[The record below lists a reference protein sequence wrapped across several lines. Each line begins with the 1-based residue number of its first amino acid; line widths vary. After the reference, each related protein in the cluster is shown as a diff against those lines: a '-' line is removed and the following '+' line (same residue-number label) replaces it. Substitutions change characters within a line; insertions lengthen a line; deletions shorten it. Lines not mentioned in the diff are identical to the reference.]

1 MEKKYIIY
9 KNDLKYREDRNLDI
23 NKIDWN
29 QNDIK
34 HLIKTDYDTIE
45 YRIEESKN
53 TNYNDLDLEML
64 KLKELPKI
72 LNINIF
78 LNLKNLFISNNNL
91 NGQIDL
97 SFLKNLEIVDITNN
111 NINNII
117 IPNSLIELSA
127 CNNSIT
133 KLISGQKLKRLKIS
147 NNKISYIE
155 IPNIIEILE
164 LNNNL
169 INSYDFTN
177 YEKLNRL
184 IIFSNPLKK
193 IILPKNVKYVD
204 LSETQIDNISN
215 MYKIEHLV
223 LNNCNFIKTLPLSDY
238 IKTLELI
245 GTPIEKLYFYKN
257 YELILT
263 QLNLTKN
270 ISSKYKQ
277 SNANIQIRKNLYLVI
292 SKGINIIDIEQ

>member
-34 HLIKTDYDTIE
+34 HLMKTDHDTLE
-45 YRIEESKN
+45 YRLNESKN

-64 KLKELPKI
+64 KLNDLPAI
-72 LNINIF
+72 IRNDIF
-78 LNLKNLFISNNNL
+78 FNLKHLFISNNNL
-91 NGQIDL
+91 TGKIDL
-97 SFLKNLEIVDITNN
+97 SFLKNLEILDITNN

-117 IPNSLIELSA
+117 IPNNLIELSA

-133 KLISGQKLKRLKIS
+133 QFTSSEKLKRLKIS
-147 NNKISYIE
+147 NNKITELY
-155 IPNIIEILE
+155 IPNTIEILE
-164 LNNNL
+164 VNNNL
-169 INSYDFTN
+169 ITSYDFSN
-177 YEKLNRL
+177 YDKLNRI

-193 IILPKNVKYVD
+193 ILLSKYVLYLD
-204 LSETQIDNISN
+204 LSETQIENISN
-215 MYKIEHLV
+215 LYKIEHLV
-223 LNNCNFIKTLPLSDY
+223 LNNCNFIKNLPHSDN

-245 GTPIEKLYFYKN
+245 GTPIDKLYFYKN

-270 ISSKYKQ
+270 ISSKYKE

-292 SKGINIIDIEQ
+292 SKGINIIDE

>member
-34 HLIKTDYDTIE
+34 HLMKMDHDTLE
-45 YRIEESKN
+45 YRLNESNN

-64 KLKELPKI
+64 KLNQLPSI
-72 LNINIF
+72 IRNDIF
-78 LNLKNLFISNNNL
+78 FNLKHLFISNNSL
-91 NGQIDL
+91 NEKIDL
-97 SFLKNLEIVDITNN
+97 SFLKNLEILDITNN

-117 IPNSLIELSA
+117 VPNSLIELSA

-133 KLISGQKLKRLKIS
+133 QFISNNKLKRLKIS
-147 NNKISYIE
+147 NNKITE
-155 IPNIIEILE
+155 LNIPNTIEILE
-164 LNNNL
+164 INNNL
-169 INSYDFTN
+169 ISSYDFSS
-177 YEKLNRL
+177 YDRLNRL

-193 IILPKNVKYVD
+193 ILLPKYVLYVD
-204 LSETQIDNISN
+204 LSETQIENISN
-215 MYKIEHLV
+215 LYKIEHLV
-223 LNNCNFIKTLPLSDY
+223 LNSCNFIRELPQSDN
-238 IKTLELI
+238 IKTIELI
-245 GTPIEKLYFYKN
+245 NTPIEKLYFYKN

-270 ISSKYKQ
+270 ISSKYKK

-292 SKGINIIDIEQ
+292 SKGINIIDDE